1 MGAEVCAKTC
11 SKRYV
16 PKQPLD
22 TSDLVTG
29 RDGNAGD
36 GNAFQQQ
43 LATIFADETIARISK
58 GKWQMAT
65 HNCAPRLVVTPCRA
79 TGVLEIP
86 PAICERWLHSLPQ
99 VCLRGATLPPSLV
112 MAAVSSSSL
121 FFLALARTTNKKK
134 RKRLQERFPEAS
146 TSSAIFKLRKDGA
159 PAERYVH

>member
-22 TSDLVTG
+22 TSNLVTG
-29 RDGNAGD
+29 RNGNAGN

-65 HNCAPRLVVTPCRA
+65 HNCAPRLCGHAVSRDRCA
-79 TGVLEIP
+79 GDP

-99 VCLRGATLPPSLV
+99 VCLRGATLAPSLV

-134 RKRLQERFPEAS
+134 RKRLQESFPEAS

>member
-36 GNAFQQQ
+36 GNAGDGNAFQQQ

-58 GKWQMAT
+58 AFCNGNALVIIARISAAT
-65 HNCAPRLVVTPCRA
+65 CNNLC
-79 TGVLEIP
+79 
-86 PAICERWLHSLPQ
+86 
-99 VCLRGATLPPSLV
+99 
-112 MAAVSSSSL
+112 
-121 FFLALARTTNKKK
+121 
-134 RKRLQERFPEAS
+134 
-146 TSSAIFKLRKDGA
+146 
-159 PAERYVH
+159 